1 MRAYETWTTCI
12 EAFTTLP
19 TNLRFSMR
27 AVSKAG
33 SEKSFGHQKFAAVS
47 CNRLWCKCTKLRT
60 ACRKKLEGELEEA
73 RREQTARALRGMVD
87 AFTSTEVLGPDPAV
101 LASQVLDLEGR
112 LTEETR
118 LRQNVETALHSLRN
132 DESSLRAA
140 MQRSEEL
147 HETETSGLRRT
158 IDNLKE
164 SLAHQDDAHRH
175 EIADLEEDFRLKV
188 EEKRSAIRSLQNELE
203 ALRRR
208 SGLDVASRDAV
219 LTDNATWQARL
230 DQRCAQ
236 YEAELASMREG
247 EDALRQQNQ
256 RLVAALQTLRQQLI
270 AVDSANR
277 SMVARHTEQDRALK
291 AKMDQIESLQRQLHE
306 SIASQKQLKERV
318 QQLAAA
324 ALTSS

>member
-1 MRAYETWTTCI
+1 
-12 EAFTTLP
+12 
-19 TNLRFSMR
+19 
-27 AVSKAG
+27 
-33 SEKSFGHQKFAAVS
+33 
-47 CNRLWCKCTKLRT
+47 
-60 ACRKKLEGELEEA
+60 
-73 RREQTARALRGMVD
+73 
-87 AFTSTEVLGPDPAV
+87 
-101 LASQVLDLEGR
+101 
-112 LTEETR
+112 
-118 LRQNVETALHSLRN
+118 
-132 DESSLRAA
+132 